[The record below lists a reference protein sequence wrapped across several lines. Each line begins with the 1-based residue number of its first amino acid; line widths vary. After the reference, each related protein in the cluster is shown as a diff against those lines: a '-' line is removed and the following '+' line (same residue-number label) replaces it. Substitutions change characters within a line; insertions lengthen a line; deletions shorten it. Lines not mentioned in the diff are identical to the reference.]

1 MKRTSSRFRGVLMG
15 AVLATAGCA
24 GPYEEPG
31 STAYVLGTIMIII
44 GVALGIALILSLN
57 E

>member
-1 MKRTSSRFRGVLMG
+1 MG